1 MLELRKL
8 ATSPIVTTLVLAA
21 LSFSTNASKSRA
33 EITDSTKI
41 PDSTNIQEPSPPQT
55 VFQEKT
61 RVSLVTSQPSNSSR
75 LIEILKRH
83 QSKSKLTS
91 TSRVIDSPLAET
103 KVAFTPEVP
112 GVLSNSLDKTPSNIT
127 ENNLKTEG
135 SKTEG
140 SKPDNSSTIDSNLN
154 LSQVID
160 LKGSKGDADVRVV
173 QKINSVSQ
181 FSDVQPTD
189 WAFEA
194 LKSLVE
200 KYGCIVD
207 YHNGTYRGNR
217 ALTRYEFAA
226 GLNAC
231 VDRIDELIETATSD
245 LVSKEDLTKLQ
256 RLQEE
261 FSGELASLRGR
272 VDSLEARTVELGAN
286 QFSTTTKLLGNLRVQ
301 TNTFFSGEGDPQTN
315 MQYNLFL
322 GLLTSFTG
330 RDRLLT
336 GIGATNTTFPD
347 LVSNNNGRD
356 VGSTRE
362 GASDTS
368 GSGNTGN
375 NVRIIGLEYQFPIG
389 EKLMVDVIAANR
401 YRFSPILLSKYA
413 PYYRLG
419 NGPVSTFTEAPPI
432 YLVGGGSGVGISY
445 EFLDSTVLTL
455 TYIGT
460 FANDSGAG
468 KGLFNGDYI
477 AAAQVNY
484 NPSPNLFLQAVYQ
497 HGYFAPGN
505 FGFNNGQTFR
515 GNGFVGSALANRFDD
530 AGVFFD
536 EASAVTTNAYQ
547 LGGYFAISP
556 KILIGGWANLIKARL
571 LGKGDADI
579 WTYSVQAAF
588 PDLFKEGNQG
598 GLVVGMEPTLTSL
611 KTGLDRPSFK
621 NDTSLH
627 VEAYY
632 RHQITDKISVT
643 PSITW
648 ITAPNQDKDN
658 EDIVIGGLRTTF
670 DF

>member
-1 MLELRKL
+1 MSEFRK
-8 ATSPIVTTLVLAA
+8 IVASSIIIIAGVPSWISLGLIASSSLIVGV
-21 LSFSTNASKSRA
+21 SKSQA
-33 EITDSTKI
+33 AVTDSSDAFKSSQLQIFIKRKNITHVQ
-41 PDSTNIQEPSPPQT
+41 PLTSGLDLLSPSNTNISQNLVIENRLRLNSSPVNTNPVREVSDIHT
-55 VFQEKT
+55 VESSNVESSKVKFSNSDIVK
-61 RVSLVTSQPSNSSR
+61 PSNNFKDTHS
-75 LIEILKRH
+75 IVDNEIG
-83 QSKSKLTS
+83 Q
-91 TSRVIDSPLAET
+91 
-103 KVAFTPEVP
+103 
-112 GVLSNSLDKTPSNIT
+112 
-127 ENNLKTEG
+127 
-135 SKTEG
+135 
-140 SKPDNSSTIDSNLN
+140 
-154 LSQVID
+154 
-160 LKGSKGDADVRVV
+160 
-173 QKINSVSQ
+173 INSVSQ

-231 VDRIDELIETATSD
+231 VDRIDELIARATSD

-261 FSGELASLRGR
+261 FSDELASLRGR
-272 VDSLEARTVELGAN
+272 VDSLEARTVELEGN
-286 QFSTTTKLLGNLRVQ
+286 QFSTTTKLLGSLRVQ
-301 TNTFFSGEGDPQTN
+301 TNTSFSGEGDPQTN

-368 GSGNTGN
+368 GSGSTGN

-413 PYYRLG
+413 PYYRIG
-419 NGPVSTFTEAPPI
+419 NGPVSTFAEAPPI
-432 YLVGGGSGVGISY
+432 YLVGGGSGVGVSY

-484 NPSPNLFLQAVYQ
+484 NPSPSLFLQAVYQ

-547 LGGYFAISP
+547 LGGYVAISP

>member
-1 MLELRKL
+1 MLKLSKL
-8 ATSPIVTTLVLAA
+8 ATSPIVTTVVLAA
-21 LSFSTNASKSRA
+21 LSVISNAGKSRA
-33 EITDSTKI
+33 EITDSAKI
-41 PDSTNIQEPSPPQT
+41 QKPSRSQTVPKKEAEISVTPQT
-55 VFQEKT
+55 ST
-61 RVSLVTSQPSNSSR
+61 SLR
-75 LIEILKRH
+75 LIEILKR
-83 QSKSKLTS
+83 QKSKNKLTPI
-91 TSRVIDSPLAET
+91 SRVINNSLPAT
-103 KVAFTPEVP
+103 KAAVTPEALETLSVP
-112 GVLSNSLDKTPSNIT
+112 LQKAPNVIP
-127 ENNLKTEG
+127 EENLKIQVQQL
-135 SKTEG
+135 
-140 SKPDNSSTIDSNLN
+140 DNSSTIDSNSN
-154 LSQVID
+154 VSQVID
-160 LKGSKGDADVRVV
+160 LNASEGDTDDRMAQV
-173 QKINSVSQ
+173 NSVSQ

-189 WAFEA
+189 WAFQA

-200 KYGCIVD
+200 NYDCIVG
-207 YHNGTYRGNR
+207 YPNKTYRGNR

-231 VDRIDELIETATSD
+231 LDRIDQLITTATSD
-245 LVSKEDLTKLQ
+245 LVSKEDLIKLQ

-272 VDSLEARTVELGAN
+272 VDSLEARTVEVGAN

-315 MQYNLFL
+315 IQYNLFL

-347 LVSNNNGRD
+347 LVANNDGRD

-368 GSGNTGN
+368 GSGSTGN

-419 NGPVSTFTEAPPI
+419 NGPVSTFAEAPPI
-432 YLVGGGSGVGISY
+432 YLLGGGSGVGLSY

-460 FANDSGAG
+460 FANDAGAG

-505 FGFNNGQTFR
+505 FGFSNGQTFR

-536 EASAVTTNAYQ
+536 DASAVTTNAYQ

-556 KILIGGWANLIKARL
+556 KIFIGGWANLIKARL

-627 VEAYY
+627 IEAYY
-632 RHQITDKISVT
+632 RHQITDRISVT